1 MHPVPRGIPIMPTA
15 TEVSTEINRARRY
28 LEECSHT
35 LDGSK
40 AILKQLGYSDSE
52 IGGICQWFEL
62 NGGYCDCEVVMNVVM
77 RDRKEYQ

>member
-1 MHPVPRGIPIMPTA
+1 MSNIVDKFLSNNWDEFEDRID
-15 TEVSTEINRARRY
+15 E
-28 LEECSHT
+28 LEECNHT

-52 IGGICQWFEL
+52 ISEICQWFEL

-77 RDRKEYQ
+77 RKELLG